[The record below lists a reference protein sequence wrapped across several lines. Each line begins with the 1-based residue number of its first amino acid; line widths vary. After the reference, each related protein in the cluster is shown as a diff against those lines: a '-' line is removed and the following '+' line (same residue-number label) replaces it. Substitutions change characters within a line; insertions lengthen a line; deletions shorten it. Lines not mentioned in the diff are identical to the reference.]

1 MDRIGTYECICPEG
15 RSGRHC
21 EEVIAPVAPKPASC
35 RFNHRIYDH
44 GEKWSSHC
52 ATCECVE
59 GEIVCKRE
67 FCGYWSCLT
76 AGGEDDPFACGEG
89 EECRLLSA
97 APPPSLCLTP
107 PCYARA
113 RCINASSAESL
124 VIASP
129 PGLPP
134 TLPGCRPASA
144 RLTNQCARL
153 AVIVSRARLPYGVTV
168 DDFCQAVRALPAVEQ
183 ARTAVTE
190 GGLLGMSCGLAAKQL
205 TYAPDLAYLEVGQT
219 SLHPRLS
226 YYLLTEFFPSSR

>member
-1 MDRIGTYECICPEG
+1 MVDIDECVNHPCAYGARCVDRIGTYECICPEG

-67 FCGYWSCLT
+67 FCGYWSCLS
-76 AGGEDDPFACGEG
+76 AGGDDFPVACVEG
-89 EECRLLSA
+89 DECRLLSA

-113 RCINASSAESL
+113 PATRELGASTRRRPRASSSHHPLDCHQPSL
-124 VIASP
+124 VVDP
-129 PGLPP
+129 PPP
-134 TLPGCRPASA
+134 A
-144 RLTNQCARL
+144 
-153 AVIVSRARLPYGVTV
+153 
-168 DDFCQAVRALPAVEQ
+168 
-183 ARTAVTE
+183 
-190 GGLLGMSCGLAAKQL
+190 
-205 TYAPDLAYLEVGQT
+205 
-219 SLHPRLS
+219 
-226 YYLLTEFFPSSR
+226 